1 MQKII
6 LSVALLLVG
15 FCIKAYAQV
24 PTNGLIANYQF
35 DNAANIGADSG
46 PNAYALTNSNSPT
59 AISQNGGLTDQNAV
73 FNGVANLSSTNAAF
87 RPTSVT
93 VAGWVYRGSVLQYSA
108 VAGVRQNAATSP
120 YNSYFLSV
128 GSTNS
133 GKLNFTVST
142 ANTADLTAL
151 STTTLSLNRWY
162 HVAGTYDESAATLK
176 VYIDGVLEG
185 TVVQA
190 GAGAIAYTTQPFCI
204 GGLTGVAQTNLTGQL
219 DDVLVYN
226 RALTAT
232 EVANIKN
239 ATKPSAPWEILNLP
253 AVTDIAAIS
262 NSRLAYI
269 QGNELKQFTGLTNT
283 GILTFWGSGSFN
295 WANGR
300 TLESLSASSDGAI
313 FLKTGG
319 LSTNNIYRST
329 GVGID
334 PSLLST
340 IKTSVAARS
349 ANEAYATNINNGVTY
364 QYTNTSGN
372 FNGWAGSNGAGSYI
386 AASENGRVWVIG
398 FGSDSRTYNYNAGS
412 NAWELTSAGNGFTS
426 IALAN
431 DQTYATIS
439 NGAVYK
445 YAGGNAWTLIST
457 IPAMAKVTAAADGTL
472 YGKEIG
478 TNLVYR
484 IPLCV
489 TVSASAA
496 INNCGGAN
504 LTATGTGTSYAWSNN
519 ATTATTTVATAGTY
533 TVTTTNA
540 TGCTGSSRV
549 VVTAAQIG
557 TGLTPQTITGATTAL
572 TNTAQIYSVPTTA
585 NVAYQWSLPL
595 GGGTIA
601 SGATTSSATINW
613 GATAGTFRVKVLKT
627 LSGSTCPSIADSMT
641 VTLTAPPPPLRVAY
655 SFNAGNAN
663 NDLGTNNNGV
673 VTGATL
679 TSDRFGNSNKAYTFN
694 GATTQNINVGDV
706 VALNN
711 TAQYTISMW
720 FKQSNNAVQVAGLW
734 NKSKNNGGTYDD
746 FIQSRTYG
754 NGTFYGYNM
763 VSPDLSY
770 TSFSATQTYASNTW
784 AHYVVVYDGTQAAAS
799 RHKTYI
805 NGTLVTTGIVGS
817 FPATSPNLTGGNLV
831 FGQANANY
839 YGANGWNGAIDDI
852 YIINRVLTQTQID
865 SLRNAPNPCTV
876 AINITGSTSFCAG
889 GETTLV
895 ASGGIAYVWN
905 DGTNT
910 PYNSITAAGTY
921 TVSVANASG
930 CAGSTSIVVTTNAA
944 PTASI
949 TGNAN
954 FCIYSSATL
963 TATGGISY
971 VWSTNATSPSITTV
985 AQNTFTVTVTNAN
998 GCTATATQ
1006 ATSFLLTPKA
1016 TGGGPGI
1023 TNLLTGNPSA
1033 VCAASLFTL
1042 GADFIQTASP
1052 TYLWSTGSTGNGI
1065 AVTLNTTTT
1074 YTVTITNGNGC
1085 TATGQRTITAIPLP
1099 TPTIASGGNVLSC
1112 GTFTTYQWFL
1122 NGAPIATTATFTA
1135 TQSGNYEVRVTNAD
1149 GCVGTS
1155 PVFNHTFVG
1164 TENSAFQS
1172 SVSILPNPVHD
1183 ILFIKTSNTDLATL
1197 EISDIMGRKVEQI
1210 NHNIPNSIDLSDLQN
1225 GVYLVRIADNAGN
1238 SFTQKIIKE

>member
-1 MQKII
+1 
-6 LSVALLLVG
+6 
-15 FCIKAYAQV
+15 
-24 PTNGLIANYQF
+24 
-35 DNAANIGADSG
+35 
-46 PNAYALTNSNSPT
+46 
-59 AISQNGGLTDQNAV
+59 
-73 FNGVANLSSTNAAF
+73 
-87 RPTSVT
+87 
-93 VAGWVYRGSVLQYSA
+93 LQYSA

-142 ANTADLTAL
+142 NNTADLTVL
-151 STTTLSLNRWY
+151 SNTTLSLNRWY
-162 HVAGTYDESAATLK
+162 HVAGTYDESTATLK

-185 TVVQA
+185 TVVQT

-253 AVTDIAAIS
+253 AVVDIAAIS
-262 NSRLAYI
+262 SDKLAYVEI
-269 QGNELKQFTGLTNT
+269 ANPTYLKRWVGTTNT
-283 GILTFWGSGSFN
+283 GTTAYWGGFLNSN
-295 WANGR
+295 IEQIA
-300 TLESLSASSDGAI
+300 ASSDGAA
-313 FLKTGG
+313 FAKTVGV
-319 LSTNNIYRST
+319 SANNMFRST
-329 GVGID
+329 QYGL
-334 PSLLST
+334 PLSAIAS

-372 FNGWAGSNGAGSYI
+372 FNGWAGSNGAGNFI

-398 FGSDSRTYNYNAGS
+398 FGNDSRTYNYNAGS

-431 DQTYATIS
+431 DHTYATIS

-445 YAGGNAWTLIST
+445 YTGGNAWALIST
-457 IPAMAKVTAAADGTL
+457 IPAMAKVTAASDGTL
-472 YGKEIG
+472 YGREIA

-504 LTATGTGTSYAWSNN
+504 LTATGTGTNYVWSNN

-540 TGCTGSSRV
+540 TGCTGTSTV
-549 VVTAAQIG
+549 VVTVAQIG
-557 TGLTPQTITGATTAL
+557 AGLTPQTITGAATAL
-572 TNTAQIYSVPTTA
+572 TNSAQIYSIPTTA

-601 SGATTSSATINW
+601 SSATTNATINW
-613 GATAGTFRVKVLKT
+613 GVMAGTFRVKILKT
-627 LSGSTCPSIADSMT
+627 LSGSACSSIADSMT
-641 VTLTAPPPPLRVAY
+641 VTVTAPPPALRVAY
-655 SFNAGNAN
+655 SFNASNAN

-679 TSDRFGNSNKAYTFN
+679 TTDRFGNANKAYTFN
-694 GATTQNINVGDV
+694 GTTNQNINAGDV

-720 FKQSNNAVQVAGLW
+720 FNQSNNAVQAAGLW

-754 NGTFYGYNM
+754 SGTFYGYNM
-763 VSPDLSY
+763 VSPNLTY
-770 TSFSATQTYASNTW
+770 TSFSATQTYTSNTW

-799 RHKTYI
+799 RHKTYV
-805 NGTLVTTGIVGS
+805 NGTLVNTGIVGS

-889 GETTLV
+889 ASTTLTAAGGSTYAWSTG
-895 ASGGIAYVWN
+895 ASIAA
-905 DGTNT
+905 TT
-910 PYNSITAAGTY
+910 ITAAGTY

-930 CAGSTSIVVTTNAA
+930 CAGSTTIVVTTNAA

-954 FCIYSSATL
+954 FCTYSSASL
-963 TATGGISY
+963 TATGGATY
-971 VWSTNATSPSITTV
+971 TWSTNATTAVITTV
-985 AQNTFTVTVTNAN
+985 AQSIFTVTVTSAN

-1006 ATSFLLTPKA
+1006 ATTFLLTPKT

-1023 TNLLTGNPSA
+1023 TNLILGNPSE
-1033 VCAASLFTL
+1033 VCAATLFTL
-1042 GADFIQTASP
+1042 GADFIQTSNP
-1052 TYLWSTGSTGNGI
+1052 TYLWTGGGTGNGI
-1065 AVTLNTTTT
+1065 AVTLNATTT
-1074 YTVTITNGNGC
+1074 YNVTITNSNGC
-1085 TATGQRTITAIPLP
+1085 SATGSRTITALPLP
-1099 TPTIASGGNVLSC
+1099 MPTIASAGNTLSC
-1112 GTFTTYQWFL
+1112 GTFAAYEWFL
-1122 NGAPIATTATFTA
+1122 SGTPIATTPTLNT
-1135 TQSGNYEVRVTNAD
+1135 TQSGNYEVRVMGAN

-1155 PVFNHTFVG
+1155 SLFNHTFVG
-1164 TENSAFQS
+1164 TENNVLQN
-1172 SVSILPNPVHD
+1172 SVSISPNPVHKV
-1183 ILFIKTSNTDLATL
+1183 LFIKTSNTDIENLQ
-1197 EISDIMGRKVEQI
+1197 IIDITGRRIEQI
-1210 NHNIPNSIDLSDLQN
+1210 SHNIPNSLDFSELQN
-1225 GVYLVRIADNAGN
+1225 GIYFIRISDKTGN